1 MRRVMAMI
9 TAVII
14 LVFSCISVSAV
25 ATDDTIVAQNKLSFV
40 MKSGQTVI
48 PDADIAIYR
57 VADEKG
63 LTEQFVNCGVTYDD
77 LCKVTQADSKLLEK
91 YVASQKKLTVFGS
104 AVTDKD
110 GNVNIVGLPNG
121 IYFIKYIQNAAKDK
135 KYQRQVMMQSYL
147 VGFPVIDNEGNV
159 TTSVSCKP
167 KCELTSLAIP
177 TTNISVYKKWE
188 DGNWS
193 SRPKS
198 VKVSLMNGNKVVAT
212 VSLSDENNWSYKWE
226 KLQKA
231 SYSVK
236 EMAVDANYAVSYK
249 NQDTEFII
257 TNTKVKK
264 TDVQTGIDTNI
275 PIMTVM
281 FVGAVAS
288 MVGVVCLIL
297 IKTKPLKH

>member
-1 MRRVMAMI
+1 MRRVIAVM

-14 LVFSCISVSAV
+14 IVFSCMSVSAV
-25 ATDDTIVAQNKLSFV
+25 ATADAVTAQNQLSFV
-40 MKSGQTVI
+40 MKSGRTVI

-57 VADEKG
+57 VVDEKG
-63 LTEQFVNCGVTYDD
+63 LTEQFANCGLTYDE
-77 LCKVTQADSKLLEK
+77 LCKVTQADSELLEK
-91 YVASQKKLTVFGS
+91 YVASQKKLTAFGS

-110 GNVNIVGLPNG
+110 GNVNIVGLPDG
-121 IYFIKYIQNAAKDK
+121 IYFIRYIQNAEKDK
-135 KYQRQVMMQSYL
+135 KYQRQVTMQSYL
-147 VGFPVIDNEGNV
+147 VGFPIIDDEGRV
-159 TTSVSCKP
+159 TTSISCKP
-167 KCELTSLAIP
+167 KCELTSMAIS
-177 TTNISVYKKWE
+177 TTNIAVYKKWD

-193 SRPKS
+193 YRPKS
-198 VKVSLMNGNKVVAT
+198 IEVSLLKDKNIVDT
-212 VSLSDENNWSYKWE
+212 VKLSDENNWSYKWE

-236 EMAVDANYAVSYK
+236 EVNIDANYAVSYK

-281 FVGAVAS
+281 FIGAVAS

-297 IKTKPLKH
+297 IKTKSPKH